1 MNEPTETH
9 PRDEADNLQRALAE
23 INRQADEQAIADQ
36 TLLTTLAKMRQTA
49 DAKAGFTKTIIL
61 RITNMTYRQ
70 RIAAAFTLTLGGLA
84 IWAAFSLLGGFATVT
99 YAQVAQQILTAR
111 TMSCNE
117 TVGGGQ
123 LPMPVTMKAMF
134 SDGRVRMEYAQGNVM
149 IFDQSKS
156 QSLILDPTAK
166 TAQIIKMTK
175 TTGAPEVPS
184 DPMQDP
190 AAFFRNLA
198 AQNGEP
204 IEDRQINGV
213 TAKGFRT
220 KSFGFPASLWVDPAT
235 KMPLRVE
242 IEFTMGKQK
251 MNAVMSDFVFDAPLD
266 DRLFSLDPPQGY
278 TLKDATPLVV
288 DTDLGDA
295 VVTMLGAYAAAS
307 GGTFPASLT
316 DSTDLAKMLAGHM
329 KNGQF
334 DDGGRKL
341 MTSLGVVMGTMISLK
356 QGTDYDYTPDGVK
369 LGESDKRIFWY
380 HQKEKNTY
388 RAIDGDLH
396 ITDVAPADLPITK

>member
-1 MNEPTETH
+1 
-9 PRDEADNLQRALAE
+9 
-23 INRQADEQAIADQ
+23 
-36 TLLTTLAKMRQTA
+36 
-49 DAKAGFTKTIIL
+49 
-61 RITNMTYRQ
+61 
-70 RIAAAFTLTLGGLA
+70 
-84 IWAAFSLLGGFATVT
+84 
-99 YAQVAQQILTAR
+99 
-111 TMSCNE
+111 
-117 TVGGGQ
+117 
-123 LPMPVTMKAMF
+123 
-134 SDGRVRMEYAQGNVM
+134 
-149 IFDQSKS
+149 
-156 QSLILDPTAK
+156 
-166 TAQIIKMTK
+166 MTK